1 MLLGAI
7 IARSSLSIC
16 RSSNL
21 TWLDCQLMR
30 SDKPIRLLIHPYPPP
45 LCINTLPHPSCILT
59 VRWAPWHRGAFAF
72 DRPPLTCRTF
82 PGGDETLTCLTQSGR
97 PISQQHL
104 LLAKD
109 PSPIL
114 ISNRLGNGNSQRDKT
129 CRLLF
134 SQDSFSAKL
143 TSLPNVLRVYVLP
156 LLLCLPPLLCYP
168 LLLCLPLLACFQEL
182 AVFSR
187 ACCIQCLCASN
198 KNAEKRGH
206 TDLCFTFL
214 VKLFLSLFSV
224 HSVHVL
230 FSSPTTKS

>member
-7 IARSSLSIC
+7 IARSSLSIY

-82 PGGDETLTCLTQSGR
+82 PGGETLTCLTQSGR

-114 ISNRLGNGNSQRDKT
+114 ISNRLGNGNSRRDKT

-156 LLLCLPPLLCYP
+156 LLLCLP
-168 LLLCLPLLACFQEL
+168 LLAVF

>member
-7 IARSSLSIC
+7 IAWSSLSIC
-16 RSSNL
+16 WSSNL

-30 SDKPIRLLIHPYPPP
+30 SDKPIRLLIHPYPAP

-109 PSPIL
+109 PPPSPPML
-114 ISNRLGNGNSQRDKT
+114 ISNRLENGNSQRDKT

-156 LLLCLPPLLCYP
+156 LLLCLPL
-168 LLLCLPLLACFQEL
+168 L

-187 ACCIQCLCASN
+187 ACCI
-198 KNAEKRGH
+198 
-206 TDLCFTFL
+206 
-214 VKLFLSLFSV
+214 
-224 HSVHVL
+224 
-230 FSSPTTKS
+230 

>member
-1 MLLGAI
+1 
-7 IARSSLSIC
+7 
-16 RSSNL
+16 
-21 TWLDCQLMR
+21 MR
-30 SDKPIRLLIHPYPPP
+30 WDKPIRLLIHPYPAP

-143 TSLPNVLRVYVLP
+143 TSLPNGASC
-156 LLLCLPPLLCYP
+156 LC
-168 LLLCLPLLACFQEL
+168 AATT
-182 AVFSR
+182 AVFATAGLFSR
-187 ACCIQCLCASN
+187 ACCVFKSL
-198 KNAEKRGH
+198 
-206 TDLCFTFL
+206 LYL
-214 VKLFLSLFSV
+214 VFMC
-224 HSVHVL
+224 
-230 FSSPTTKS
+230 